1 MTTMTVEGGDTFVA
15 TLHAA
20 SDGIEATAT
29 AKTEAGRIVAERAAE
44 HAPKATGTLA
54 RSIHASADGDVV
66 SVSTDLLYGA
76 VQEYGW
82 SGHNI
87 AAHPYMRPALADSTD
102 QIVSAYARDVQHE
115 LDSVHGT

>member
-1 MTTMTVEGGDTFVA
+1 MTTMTVEGGDAFEA

-20 SDGIEATAT
+20 SEGIAETAT
-29 AKTEAGRIVAERAAE
+29 AKTEAGRLVASRAVE
-44 HAPKATGTLA
+44 HAPKASGTLS
-54 RSIHASADGDVV
+54 RSIHASTEGDVV

-102 QIVSAYARDVQHE
+102 QIVAAYARDVQNE
-115 LDSVHGT
+115 LNNVRGT